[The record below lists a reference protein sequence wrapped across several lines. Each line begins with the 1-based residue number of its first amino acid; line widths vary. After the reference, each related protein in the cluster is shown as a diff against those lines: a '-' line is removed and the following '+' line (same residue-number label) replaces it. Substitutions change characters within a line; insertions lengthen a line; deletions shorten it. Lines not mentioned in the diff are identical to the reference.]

1 MPSPLDSCKLTVD
14 EVRFD
19 IPPDQLGFTDT
30 SELTPLD
37 SIVGQPRA
45 TEALDLGVGVRHQE
59 YHIYAAGL
67 TGTGRLRLVQQALQ
81 ERIGETRVP
90 DDWVYV
96 NNFAEPDRPLAISLP
111 AGQAR
116 ELRSAV
122 QTLVETLVESLPK
135 AFREEDFSRERD
147 RIGEQ
152 YRQKGQEIFKEL
164 EAHAAE
170 HQIAV
175 RQLPD
180 GEILFIPLK
189 DGKPMSPDEIKQL
202 SPEELEELQRRQD
215 QMLQTAGKLL
225 ERQQE
230 MQLQLT
236 TDVRQVVRSFAT
248 RLVAPLVAAIA
259 QRFDIPKLRAWL
271 EQLQEHIVDHLDR
284 FRLRDQLPP
293 EKLGELL
300 EGHDVYQQKPFLDYQ
315 VNVLVDNGGLQRP
328 PVVVEAAPNYKNL
341 FGTIDRIVDRYGRV
355 TTNFNRIKAG
365 SLLRANGGC
374 LVFDL
379 VDALSEPLVWKEL
392 KRTLKAGVIEI
403 EVYDPFSMFTVSAL
417 TPEPIPLNVRLVVAG
432 PSLVYHLLCLY
443 DEDFSRL
450 FRVKADFD
458 VEIHREDDGGQL
470 YGRFVRKLSD
480 TEGTLPFTTG
490 GVAELLRSG
499 ARLAGDRRKLS
510 TEFTHVGDVVREAD
524 YWARKAHAARVTDEH
539 VRTAL
544 NRRVYRSDLIAE
556 KIRDLITDGTLLIQV
571 QGTAPGQV
579 NGLAVYNL
587 GDYAF
592 ARPSRVSAS
601 IGVGAAGIV
610 NIERESRLSGKT
622 FDKGLLILDGYLRN
636 QYAQRNPLSLAAAIA
651 MEQSYGGIDGD
662 SASVAELV
670 CLLGALAGTPLRQD
684 LAVTGSINQAG
695 QVQAIGGINEKIEG
709 FFDVCRTA
717 GLTGSQGVCFPRSNV
732 KNLVLRPDV
741 VEAIAQGQFHLWAIN
756 HVDQAL
762 ELFSGIPAG
771 SVDQPESFHGR
782 VQARLDEM
790 RESLKKQP
798 AGQQVLVTPA
808 AAPPSTTPDPRPPLP
823 GRDGAA

>member
-1 MPSPLDSCKLTVD
+1 MPGDLNDCKLTLD
-14 EVRFD
+14 QVRFETA
-19 IPPDQLGFTDT
+19 PDQLGFADT
-30 SELTPLD
+30 SQLQPLD
-37 SIVGQPRA
+37 AIVGQPRA

-67 TGTGRLRLVQQALQ
+67 TGTGRLKLVQQALQ
-81 ERIGETRVP
+81 ERIGAARIP

-96 NNFAEPDRPLAISLP
+96 NNFNEPDRPLAINLP
-111 AGQAR
+111 AGQGR

-122 QTLVETLVESLPK
+122 QTLIETLVESLPK

-152 YRQKGQEIFKEL
+152 YRKKGEEIFHEL
-164 EAHAAE
+164 ETHAAE

-175 RQLPD
+175 KQLPD
-180 GEILFIPLK
+180 GEVLFIPLR

-202 SPEELEELQRRQD
+202 SPDELEELQRRQD

-236 TDVRQVVRSFAT
+236 ADVRQVVRSFAT

-259 QRFDIPKLRAWL
+259 QRFTIPRLLQWL
-271 EQLQEHIVDHLDR
+271 EQLQQHVVDHLDR

-300 EGHDVYQQKPFLDYQ
+300 EGHDLYQQKPFLDYH
-315 VNVLVDNGGLQRP
+315 VNVLVDNSGLPRP
-328 PVVVEAAPNYKNL
+328 PVVIESAPNYKNL
-341 FGTIDRIVDRYGRV
+341 FGTIERIVDRYGRV
-355 TTNFNRIKAG
+355 TTNFTRIKAG

-379 VDALSEPLVWKEL
+379 LDALTEPFVWKEL

-403 EVYDPFSMFTVSAL
+403 EVYDPFAMFTVSAL
-417 TPEPIPLNVRLVVAG
+417 SPEPIPLSVRLVVAG
-432 PSLVYHLLCLY
+432 PPLVYHLLCLY

-458 VEIHREDDGGQL
+458 VEIRREADGGRL
-470 YGRFVRKLSD
+470 YGQFVRKLSD
-480 TEGTLPFTTG
+480 TEGTLPFTAG
-490 GVAELLRSG
+490 GVAELLRTG
-499 ARLAGDRRKLS
+499 ARLSGDRQKLS
-510 TEFTHVGDVVREAD
+510 TEFTLIGDVVREAD
-524 YWARKAHAARVTDEH
+524 YWARKESADRVTEQH
-539 VRTAL
+539 VQTAL
-544 NRRVYRSDLIAE
+544 NRRIYRSDLIAE
-556 KIRDLITDGTLLIQV
+556 KIRELIADGTLLIEV
-571 QGTAPGQV
+571 QGTARGQV

-601 IGVGAAGIV
+601 VGVGTHGIV

-636 QYAQRNPLSLAAAIA
+636 LYAQRNPLSLSAAIA

-662 SASVAELV
+662 SASVAELL

-684 LAVTGSINQAG
+684 VAVTGSINQAG
-695 QVQAIGGINEKIEG
+695 QVQAIGGVNEKIEG
-709 FFDVCRTA
+709 FFDVCQA
-717 GLTGSQGVCFPRSNV
+717 ADLSSSQGVCFPRSNV
-732 KNLVLRPDV
+732 RNLVLRPDV
-741 VEAIAQGQFHLWAIN
+741 VEAVEQGKFHLWAID
-756 HVDQAL
+756 HVDQAI

-771 SVDQPESFHGR
+771 NVDQPETFHGR
-782 VQARLDEM
+782 VQARLTDM
-790 RESLKKQP
+790 LESLKKQP
-798 AGQQVLVTPA
+798 PGQQVFVTPGA
-808 AAPPSTTPDPRPPLP
+808 APAAPPPDPRPPLP
-823 GRDGAA
+823 GRDGG